1 MLWNKNMKLR
11 KILLSAI
18 LPIFAGWT
26 VPVQALAAEAAVV
39 DRIVAVVNEDVITLY
54 DIETLLRPLVQN
66 IKAQRLPPEREV
78 QALAQLRADMLNNLI
93 DTKLTEQEVKRHKIT
108 ITEEEIE
115 NYIRQVKQR
124 RSTTDEQLRGILAE
138 QGMTLEDYRN
148 EVKLQLQRTKLV
160 NREVRSKVVITE
172 AEIKAYYEKNK
183 AKYGGGTQYHLW
195 NLFVRLP
202 AQASPAN
209 RAAAQNLLEEALAE
223 LKRGRSFQEIVR
235 FTAERPSAVQG
246 SDLGLFRIDELTPRL
261 REAVRDL
268 KAGQFSPIV
277 ETDFGY
283 QIVFV
288 QEIKD
293 TASRPMAQVESEIQ
307 DILFRERVDGRFV
320 SWLSDLRKRS
330 HIKIMEAR

>member
-1 MLWNKNMKLR
+1 
-11 KILLSAI
+11 
-18 LPIFAGWT
+18 
-26 VPVQALAAEAAVV
+26 
-39 DRIVAVVNEDVITLY
+39 
-54 DIETLLRPLVQN
+54 LVQN
-66 IKAQRLPPEREV
+66 IKAQRLPLEREL
-78 QALAQLRADMLNNLI
+78 QALTQLRSEMVNNLI
-93 DTKLTEQEVKRHKIT
+93 DTKLTEQEVKRHNIT
-108 ITEEEIE
+108 ITDEEID

-138 QGMTLEDYRN
+138 QGMTVEDYRK

-160 NREVRSKVVITE
+160 NREVRSKVVVTE

-209 RAAAQNLLEEALAE
+209 RETAKNLLEEVLAE
-223 LKRGRSFQEIVR
+223 LRRGRPFQEIVR
-235 FTAERPSAVQG
+235 LTIERPSAIQG
-246 SDLGLFRIDELTPRL
+246 SDLGLFRIEELNPRL
-261 REAVRDL
+261 REAVREL
-268 KAGQFSPIV
+268 KAGQFSSIV

-288 QEIKD
+288 QEIQE
-293 TASRPMAQVESEIQ
+293 TASRPLAQVESEIQ
-307 DILFRERVDGRFV
+307 DILFRERVDGRFT

-330 HIKIMEAR
+330 HIKIMATP

>member
-1 MLWNKNMKLR
+1 MKF
-11 KILLSAI
+11 KIILLLALLAFSSLA
-18 LPIFAGWT
+18 
-26 VPVQALAAEAAVV
+26 VPVLAMGAESAVV

-66 IKAQRLPPEREV
+66 IKAQRLPLEREL
-78 QALAQLRADMLNNLI
+78 QALTQLRSEMVNNLI
-93 DTKLTEQEVKRHKIT
+93 DTKLTEQEVKRHNIT
-108 ITEEEIE
+108 ITDEEID

-138 QGMTLEDYRN
+138 QGMTVEDYRK

-160 NREVRSKVVITE
+160 NREVRSKVVVTE

-209 RAAAQNLLEEALAE
+209 RETAKNLLEEVLAE
-223 LKRGRSFQEIVR
+223 LRRGRPFQEIVR
-235 FTAERPSAVQG
+235 LTIERPSAIQG
-246 SDLGLFRIDELTPRL
+246 SDLGLFRIEELNPRL
-261 REAVRDL
+261 REAVREL
-268 KAGQFSPIV
+268 KAGQFSSIV

-288 QEIKD
+288 QEIQE
-293 TASRPMAQVESEIQ
+293 TASRPLAQVESEIQ
-307 DILFRERVDGRFV
+307 DILFRERVDGRFI

-330 HIKIMEAR
+330 HIKIMATP